1 MMRQARDD
9 ARVLKDLLLRLGV
22 RPAARYWASPV
33 RIFVGNLFGG
43 AIAGAALSLLGAL
56 LLLID
61 ARRGAD
67 SALYHT
73 LHVIGTV
80 IQTIRVQIANELR

>member
-1 MMRQARDD
+1 MIRQRLED
-9 ARVLKDLLLRLGV
+9 AKQLKEILLRLGV
-22 RPAARYWASPV
+22 RPAARYWTSPIH
-33 RIFVGNLFGG
+33 IFLGNMAGG
-43 AIAGAALSLLGAL
+43 AVAGAALSLLGAL
-56 LLLID
+56 LLLVD

-73 LHVIGTV
+73 LHIIGTV